1 MAASRRPSE
10 RRAGEQV
17 HSVSPGSVP
26 ARAVWFTGPRRA
38 ELLAEEVRSPG
49 AGEVLVRAVASLV
62 SAGTE
67 MIVYRGETR
76 SRSETDLPTS
86 AGEYPFPIK
95 FSYQVVGE
103 VEEAGPQSGFAP
115 GDRVFAYHPHQSRFT
130 MAAGRVGGGLLAP
143 QGRTL
148 LFAVPDTL
156 DDDHA
161 VFANLFGVAL
171 TCLLD
176 VPVRIGDC
184 VALSGLGVVGS
195 FAAHFARRT
204 AGRLVLVDPLASR
217 RERAAWIGAD
227 AVVHPDDAP
236 AAIEEYTEGRG
247 VDIYIEAS
255 GAPRALQSAI
265 EGTGKEGTIAVVAY
279 YGGNKPVPLL
289 LAPEFHIRRQ
299 KIVSSQNATIG
310 SGLQPRWDTER
321 RMGVVMEQLAD
332 LDTAHL
338 ISHRFPFSRAPEA
351 YRLLDEHHDDAF
363 GVILDYQQEA

>member
-1 MAASRRPSE
+1 VQASSTRSI
-10 RRAGEQV
+10 
-17 HSVSPGSVP
+17 P
-26 ARAVWFTGPRRA
+26 ALGLWFTGPRQA
-38 ELLAEEVRSPG
+38 ELMPEEVGRPG
-49 AGEVLVRAVASLV
+49 PGEVLVRATTSLV

-86 AGEYPFPIK
+86 AGTYPFPIK
-95 FSYQVVGE
+95 FAYQVVGE
-103 VEEAGPQSGFAP
+103 VEEAGAQSGFVP
-115 GDRVFAYHPHQSRFT
+115 GDRVFAYHPHQDRFT
-130 MAAGRVGGGLLAP
+130 MPAGRVGGGSYAAG
-143 QGRTL
+143 GRTL
-148 LFAVPDTL
+148 LFAVPESL

-204 AGRLVLVDPLASR
+204 AGRLILVDPLAAR
-217 RERAAWIGAD
+217 RARAGWIGAD

-236 AAIEEYTEGRG
+236 AAIAEHTDGRG
-247 VDIYIEAS
+247 VDIFIEAS
-255 GAPRALQSAI
+255 GAPSALQGAI
-265 EGTGKEGTIAVVAY
+265 EGTGTEGTIAVLAY
-279 YGGNKPVPLL
+279 YGGNKPVPLV
-289 LAPEFHIRRQ
+289 LAPEFHVRRQ
-299 KIVSSQNATIG
+299 KIVSSQNAMVG

-321 RMGVVMEQLAD
+321 RMAVVMEQLASV
-332 LDTAHL
+332 DTARL
-338 ISHRFPFSRAPEA
+338 ISHRFPFGRAPEA
-351 YRLLDEHHDDAF
+351 YQLIDERPEDAL

>member
-1 MAASRRPSE
+1 M
-10 RRAGEQV
+10 RAPP
-17 HSVSPGSVP
+17 PGP
-26 ARAVWFTGPRRA
+26 TQARAVWFTGPRQA

-49 AGEVLVRAVASLV
+49 PEEVLVRGVASLV

-76 SRSETDLPTS
+76 SRQETDMPTS

-95 FSYQVVGE
+95 FSYQIVGE
-103 VEEAGPQSGFAP
+103 VEQAGERSGFAV

-130 MAAGRVGGGLLAP
+130 MASGRIGGGLLAP
-143 QGRTL
+143 SGRTL
-148 LFAVPDTL
+148 LFAVPDAL
-156 DDDHA
+156 DNDHA

-184 VALSGLGVVGS
+184 VAVSGLGVVGS
-195 FAAHFARRT
+195 FAGHFARKT
-204 AGRLVLVDPLASR
+204 AGRLILVDPLASR

-227 AVVHPDDAP
+227 AVVHPDDAA
-236 AAIEEYTEGRG
+236 AAIEEHTDGRG

-255 GAPRALQSAI
+255 GAPRALQGAI
-265 EGTGKEGTIAVVAY
+265 EGTGKEGTVAVLAY
-279 YGGNKPVPLL
+279 YGGNKPVPLT
-289 LAPEFHIRRQ
+289 LAPEFHIRRL
-299 KIVSSQNATIG
+299 KIVSSQNAMVG

-321 RMGVVMEQLAD
+321 RMGVVMEQLAAID
-332 LDTAHL
+332 SARL
-338 ISHRFPFSRAPEA
+338 ISHRFPFERAPEA
-351 YRLLDEHHDDAF
+351 YRLLDEHPDDAF

>member
-1 MAASRRPSE
+1 MHAAPTG
-10 RRAGEQV
+10 AL
-17 HSVSPGSVP
+17 P
-26 ARAVWFTGPRRA
+26 ARAVWFTGPRHA
-38 ELLAEEVRSPG
+38 ELLNEEVRNPG
-49 AGEVLVRAVASLV
+49 PDEVLVRAAASLV

-103 VEEAGPQSGFAP
+103 VEEAGEHSGFAA

-130 MAAGRVGGGLLAP
+130 MATGRVGGGLLAP

-204 AGRLVLVDPLASR
+204 AGRLILVDPLASR

-236 AAIEEYTEGRG
+236 AAIEEHTQGRG

-255 GAPRALQSAI
+255 GAPSALQSAI
-265 EGTGKEGTIAVVAY
+265 EGTGKEGTVAVLAY
-279 YGGNKPVPLL
+279 YGGNKPVSLM
-289 LAPEFHIRRQ
+289 LAPEFHIRRLR
-299 KIVSSQNATIG
+299 IVSSQNATVG

-321 RMGVVMEQLAD
+321 RMGIVMEQLAAV
-332 LDTAHL
+332 DTAHL
-338 ISHRFPFSRAPEA
+338 ISHRVPFSRAPEA
-351 YRLLDEHHDDAF
+351 YRLLDEHPDEAF
-363 GVILDYQQEA
+363 GVVLDYEQEA